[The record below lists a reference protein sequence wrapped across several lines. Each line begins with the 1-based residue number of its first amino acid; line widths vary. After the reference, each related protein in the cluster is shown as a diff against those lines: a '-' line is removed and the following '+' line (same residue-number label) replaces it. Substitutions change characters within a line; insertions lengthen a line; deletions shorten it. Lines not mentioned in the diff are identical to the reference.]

1 MKPQIEKPFERV
13 MRYFT
18 PELVVR
24 FNSPDDL
31 EADRADAE
39 WEAAMRAYREHL
51 DGLRARMPKQVE
63 RLADLCLHDAEILA
77 WESPIEPFFPVFEN
91 GSLPFPTGFVIFS
104 VRQGHEI
111 ISLMYALAEPV
122 CQYSSL
128 DDWPF
133 SSQRIHWLYD
143 EIDVLADQ
151 PGVFIH
157 RVLLSDGAVV
167 EIRFLSVL
175 VHCFALELGLEAEV
189 SRQIA

>member
-1 MKPQIEKPFERV
+1 MLVAALTRYLIINPIRGHPRGTHFMKPQIEKPFERV

-104 VRQGHEI
+104 VSGFTGFMMRLMCSR
-111 ISLMYALAEPV
+111 ISRGCL
-122 CQYSSL
+122 
-128 DDWPF
+128 
-133 SSQRIHWLYD
+133 
-143 EIDVLADQ
+143 
-151 PGVFIH
+151 FI
-157 RVLLSDGAVV
+157 A
-167 EIRFLSVL
+167 F
-175 VHCFALELGLEAEV
+175 C
-189 SRQIA
+189 